1 MSDQFESEM
10 ILNIICCGG
19 KKIIGSIQVRNHKTK
34 NLNMV
39 GAKNRSKKYFN
50 FISLPLGKK

>member
-1 MSDQFESEM
+1 M